1 MSVPLALPGAV
12 AYGIADF
19 AGGLAARR
27 SAVLVVTAVAQASGL
42 VALLPL
48 VGLVPGSPS
57 LPALLLGAGAGIV
70 GTTGLLLYLR
80 ALAVGPMGVVAP
92 TSAVVSAG
100 LPLAIGVV
108 GGERP
113 GLVTV
118 LAIVVAL
125 AAIVLATAGTARST
139 GAVLGPLLG
148 LVAGAGFGLFFIA
161 IDAAP
166 ADSGVWPLLAGRV
179 TSTVLLGVLLCARR
193 GARGRPAAAIVRL
206 MVLSGVTDTL
216 ANVLFQMSA
225 RGGDLGVTSVI
236 VSLYPVVVVLLAR
249 IVLKERLTGMQLTGA
264 GLALGASVLLA
275 TSG

>member
-1 MSVPLALPGAV
+1 M
-12 AYGIADF
+12 
-19 AGGLAARR
+19 
-27 SAVLVVTAVAQASGL
+27 
-42 VALLPL
+42 
-48 VGLVPGSPS
+48 
-57 LPALLLGAGAGIV
+57 
-70 GTTGLLLYLR
+70 
-80 ALAVGPMGVVAP
+80 
-92 TSAVVSAG
+92 
-100 LPLAIGVV
+100 
-108 GGERP
+108 
-113 GLVTV
+113 

>member
-48 VGLVPGSPS
+48 LGLVPGSPS

-100 LPLAIGVV
+100 LPLAVGVV

-113 GLVTV
+113 GLVAV
-118 LAIVVAL
+118 FAIVVAL

-148 LVAGAGFGLFFIA
+148 LAAGVGFGLFFVA
-161 IDAAP
+161 VDAAP
-166 ADSGVWPLLAGRV
+166 ADSGVWPLLAGRA
-179 TSTVLLGVLLCARR
+179 TSTVLLGALLLVRIR
-193 GARGRPAAAIVRL
+193 STERPAVPVVRL
-206 MVLSGVTDTL
+206 MVLSGVVDTC

-275 TSG
+275 TSS